1 MGWLPLV
8 SQVDAAQT
16 IAFLAR
22 TSGLSG
28 TETNAYRALIN
39 GLVSDGTFS
48 LLDILY
54 IFATN
59 TTTTANLNLIST
71 SFGITSAAAPSF
83 SADHGYTGNGTTQYL
98 DTNFNPATSGVNVT
112 ANSNSMGLYL
122 TNTRAANGSQTDM
135 GCANPANTIYSY
147 MNALSDSTGIN
158 AEMNAFNFPASF
170 STAATPAGFSALTRT
185 STTLSAYKN
194 NSSTAL
200 SPSPATDAA
209 LGLPSNNYFL
219 LAFNGPTAGVASAF
233 APDTITA
240 AFAGAGL
247 SGAQFLL
254 ISNRINAY
262 MTALGINVY

>member
-8 SQVDAAQT
+8 KAGDAAQT
-16 IAFLAR
+16 LAFLAR

-28 TETNAYRALIN
+28 TETNAYKALIN
-39 GLVSDGTFS
+39 GMVSDGTFS

-71 SFGITSAAAPSF
+71 SFGITSTAAPSF
-83 SADHGYTGNGTTQYL
+83 SADIGYTGNGTTQYL

-112 ANSNSMGLYL
+112 QSSNSMGVYI
-122 TNTRAANGSQTDM
+122 TSTRAANGSETDM
-135 GCANPANTIYSY
+135 GAANVANTSYTY

-158 AEMNAFNFPASF
+158 GEMNGFLFPASWA
-170 STAATPAGFSALTRT
+170 TAATPAGFSALSRT
-185 STTLSAYKN
+185 GSTVNAYKN
-194 NSSTAL
+194 NSSTGL
-200 SPSPATDAA
+200 SPVATGDTA
-209 LGLPSNNYFL
+209 LVLPDNNYFL
-219 LAFNGPTAGVASAF
+219 LAFNGPSLGVASSF
-233 APDTITA
+233 APDTMTA
-240 AFAGAGL
+240 AFAGTGI